1 MAKDDQKNQP
11 TPGGDTPPAEGAKGA
26 AIEAP
31 AFAPKRGDFVTYTET
46 VKAGRDKG
54 TTKIHFLLVTEVGT
68 TTGPKRDVK
77 GNVVTK
83 EASVKFGDGTRNVTQ
98 AVMET
103 VPVFGGVIISAQEQ
117 FPRPVRGILLQELSP
132 LEV

>member
-1 MAKDDQKNQP
+1 MAKDDSKDQKA
-11 TPGGDTPPAEGAKGA
+11 PGATPPAEVAKDDSA
-26 AIEAP
+26 DAP

-46 VKAGRDKG
+46 VKSGRDKG
-54 TTKIHFLLVTEVGT
+54 ATKIHFLLVTEVGT
-68 TTGPKRDVK
+68 TTGPKRDSK

-132 LEV
+132 LEA